1 MQVYYLKADS
11 GNPTIG
17 TLEGI
22 APALNGAGAVAGNV
36 TYSPGDTF
44 GPRFTYISPSDI
56 QEGIWTINLTFNFV
70 GDTPVIYMKVDIDGD
85 IIFTT
90 PSTNMVQYFSG
101 FTQLTGTTSYHF
113 ASGQEVGVQ
122 LYFGSSGTS
131 GLNWFTNFTNGSANY
146 RSYIYTT
153 NLLPGATGHTGIQG
167 ATGHTGLQ
175 GVTGYTGTIDQ
186 NPSITSL
193 TLTGS
198 ITNSGNATTF
208 IADRSGTA
216 TLYTDTSTV
225 NFPNFSGMIMITNT
239 DTTGCVAMWL
249 CGGGS
254 ATNIG
259 NSSATTTG
267 NGLVTYNSGIFGYT
281 WTNNTSGS
289 ITMVFT
295 VIKTWTVG

>member
-1 MQVYYLKADS
+1 MQVYYLKTDN
-11 GNPTIG
+11 GNPTVG
-17 TLEGI
+17 SLEGI
-22 APALNGAGAVAGNV
+22 APALAGAGLVGGNV
-36 TYSPGDTF
+36 TYSIGDTF

-56 QEGIWTINLTFNFV
+56 QEGIWTFNLKFNFI
-70 GDTPVIYMKVDIDGD
+70 GDTAVIYMKVDIGGSV
-85 IIFTT
+85 IFTT
-90 PSTNMVQYFSG
+90 PSTNMLQYFDG
-101 FTQLTGTTSYHF
+101 ITQLIGTTSYQF

-122 LYFGSSGTS
+122 LYFASSGTS
-131 GLNWFTNFTNGSANY
+131 GINWFTNFTNGSAIY

-153 NLLPGATGHTGIQG
+153 NLLPGATGSTGPTG
-167 ATGHTGLQ
+167 AIG
-175 GVTGYTGTIDQ
+175 Q
-186 NPSITSL
+186 NPSIESL

-198 ITNSGNATTF
+198 IINSGAVTTF

-249 CGGGS
+249 CGGES

-259 NSSATTTG
+259 NSSVTTTG
-267 NGLVTYNSGIFGYT
+267 NGLVTYNSSILGYT
-281 WTNNTSGS
+281 WTNNTGES

-295 VIKTWTVG
+295 VIKSWTAG